1 MWKQTWPIFILPI
14 NWSLTR
20 ATFREALNAIFQNLK
35 MHPYNFN
42 THSFII
48 GAAISAKQAG
58 ISNSHIKPWASG
70 EAMPTLN
77 TYVCHLK
84 TYLSHPSILL
94 HHPPHAVNLPYLPTI
109 TVLSF
114 QSTVIIIHCCTPVC
128 MYDIFIVVFQ
138 YACVIMYIASYV

>member
-1 MWKQTWPIFILPI
+1 M
-14 NWSLTR
+14 
-20 ATFREALNAIFQNLK
+20 FREALNAIFQNLK
-35 MHPYNFN
+35 MHPHNFN

-58 ISNSHIKPWASG
+58 ISDSYIKALGKWRSN
-70 EAMPTLN
+70 TYLN
-77 TYVCHLK
+77 IYVCHLK

-128 MYDIFIVVFQ
+128 MCDIFICCISV
-138 YACVIMYIASYV
+138 CTCDYVHS